1 MAWWLRPCGPGAGS
15 GQAQDVQNS
24 PARPV
29 LADGECYARRTQR
42 PHSCEQRSGRS
53 HPPTTA
59 PQHYARSAQSH
70 DRSIVRLLNRGSC
83 SGRALL
89 AAARSSCFRVKAGEC
104 ADFAARLR
112 RSARRC
118 SRLCRTV
125 LGRCSERLSDETR
138 PDTFTCQFS
147 HEQPVITGSERL
159 ATRPRCSL
167 LVICSTASRPSST
180 ANVVGGR
187 SFAFRFARPA

>member
-1 MAWWLRPCGPGAGS
+1 MPWWLRPCGPGAGS

-89 AAARSSCFRVKAGEC
+89 AAARSSCFRVNPPPPLSPPVCSWRGEYMC
-104 ADFAARLR
+104 SMYGVPSPRTSSSKKIPNDECTPWASTPRNTAVARADFM
-112 RSARRC
+112 C
-118 SRLCRTV
+118 VCV
-125 LGRCSERLSDETR
+125 LYMW
-138 PDTFTCQFS
+138 
-147 HEQPVITGSERL
+147 
-159 ATRPRCSL
+159 
-167 LVICSTASRPSST
+167 
-180 ANVVGGR
+180 
-187 SFAFRFARPA
+187 